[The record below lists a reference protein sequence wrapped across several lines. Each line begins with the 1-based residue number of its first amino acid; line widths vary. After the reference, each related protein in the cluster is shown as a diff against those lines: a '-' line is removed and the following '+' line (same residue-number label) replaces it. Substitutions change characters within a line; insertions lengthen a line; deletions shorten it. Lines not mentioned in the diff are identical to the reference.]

1 MKLLLL
7 LRSLVATVFF
17 VLHTA
22 VIASTIIL
30 LSFIVKRG
38 PIFDHL
44 MWVWARPI
52 LFFYN
57 VHITVK
63 GKENKPTGGVL
74 YLFNHSSHFDILALA
89 SALSQPSR
97 FGAKI
102 ELFKIPLFGRAM
114 LALGVLPITRSE
126 REKVL
131 QLYEDSIKR
140 VHAGESFILAA
151 EGTRQPNP
159 GVGSKFKGGPFIF
172 AINGQFPIIPV
183 VIRGAAECLP
193 KGDLLACTRRF
204 RHDVTIQLLPPLFTN
219 GLKAEDRTQLRDQA
233 QKIMTTAYLQG

>member
-1 MKLLLL
+1 
-7 LRSLVATVFF
+7 
-17 VLHTA
+17 
-22 VIASTIIL
+22 
-30 LSFIVKRG
+30 
-38 PIFDHL
+38 
-44 MWVWARPI
+44 MWFWARPI

-57 VHITVK
+57 VKVVVT
-63 GKENKPTGGVL
+63 GEENRPKSGCL
-74 YLFNHSSHFDILALA
+74 YLFNHSSHFDILVLA
-89 SALSQPSR
+89 SCLPQPAR

-126 REKVL
+126 RDKVL

-172 AINGQFPIIPV
+172 AVSGQFPIVPV

-193 KGDLLACTRRF
+193 KGDLLACTRHF
-204 RHDVTIQLLPPLFTN
+204 RHDVTIKILPAISTL
-219 GLKAEDRTQLRDQA
+219 GLKDKEDREELKNQV
-233 QKIMTTAYLQG
+233 QKIMTTAYLEG